1 LIAMKLPDID
11 WSKFLLQYRFQLFFS
26 LLGLMLLVMGI
37 IFFKSGQSFRSSEV
51 EILSNNNSLESAIVE
66 VAGAVINPGVY
77 ELKPG
82 ARIEDALIAA
92 GGFSQEA
99 DRVWIEKMIN
109 QAALVKD
116 GQKIYIPKEDEQS
129 DLKSAA
135 NFGEIVSNEGGV
147 LSLGEGLINVN
158 TASQKELEALVGIG
172 PVYAQNII
180 EHRPYSTVEEL
191 VSKSA
196 INKSVFEKIKN
207 QITIY

>member
-1 LIAMKLPDID
+1 MKLPDID